1 MAVQVGRGWPAWELG
16 EWEVMLVV
24 ESLVAGQPVSLPVGA
39 VHGHGLGSYLMAL
52 VVLPLRWLGLSP
64 LLAAK
69 GTATVL
75 GAITAG
81 LCAGA
86 AATLAGRRA
95 GPRAAVLAAAI
106 VAAVSSVSWPSLH
119 LELGG
124 VSGRTPDAILPCLAG
139 ALLILRVPPPGLLRT
154 GGVGFL
160 LGLAW
165 ILSPAS
171 IWLVGLA
178 LIATIFH
185 RDSAPTSGERR
196 WGNWIPDAGRRPT
209 ALLLGLALPV
219 LLMALLLPSGFEGG
233 SAFLHK
239 QADQVIEALSGQAG
253 THPTAMGDRG
263 PLRALAAVPA
273 VLGTGGLT
281 AGDAPFLV
289 RLGLSHV
296 GWIIL
301 IGGLLSLVLAWVA
314 RRWTTEAVLSLA
326 GLSFIV
332 PLGLVATGEGDL
344 GAAARY
350 FVVPL
355 YLGLVGGAS
364 ALGVG
369 VVRFGR
375 ARWALG
381 VLAVA
386 WAMLPLTS
394 LDRMLSSPSWTLQD
408 SLMST
413 GAHGLPVFSGA
424 DRHSAFRGLLRGVPS
439 SGRAAFIEGYGM
451 DLGGEAAQELWGGT
465 PPGRLWEELVSELP
479 SKESSALLLGVGCGL
494 GRLDVDSG
502 VVRFVGESPPS
513 QQRDLFYGL
522 GLCAYDRTITHPSS
536 VSVGVEDLA
545 RLSAEAREQLSEGRE
560 DAGRPFPRKAR
571 RSAVPT
577 PAERMRAL
585 PPPGP
590 RHGS

>member
-1 MAVQVGRGWPAWELG
+1 V
-16 EWEVMLVV
+16 
-24 ESLVAGQPVSLPVGA
+24 
-39 VHGHGLGSYLMAL
+39 
-52 VVLPLRWLGLSP
+52 RWRRRRASR
-64 LLAAK
+64 
-69 GTATVL
+69 
-75 GAITAG
+75 TAG
-81 LCAGA
+81 
-86 AATLAGRRA
+86 RF
-95 GPRAAVLAAAI
+95 
-106 VAAVSSVSWPSLH
+106 
-119 LELGG
+119 
-124 VSGRTPDAILPCLAG
+124 AG
-139 ALLILRVPPPGLLRT
+139 ALLILRVPTPGLLRT
-154 GGVGFL
+154 GGAGCL

-165 ILSPAS
+165 LLSPAS

-178 LIATIFH
+178 LIATLFPRESAASLDERH
-185 RDSAPTSGERR
+185 RR
-196 WGNWIPDAGRRPT
+196 NWIAGAARRPA

-219 LLMALLLPSGFEGG
+219 LLIALLLPSGFEGV
-233 SAFLHK
+233 STFLHK

-253 THPTAMGDRG
+253 THPTAIGDRG

-281 AGDAPFLV
+281 AGDAPSFV
-289 RLGLSHV
+289 RLWLSHV
-296 GWIIL
+296 GWIVL

-326 GLSFIV
+326 GFSFIV
-332 PLGLVATGEGDL
+332 PLGLVATGQEDL

-355 YLGLVGGAS
+355 YLALVGGAS

-369 VVRFGR
+369 VARFGR
-375 ARWALG
+375 ARWVLG
-381 VLAVA
+381 VFAVA

-413 GAHGLPVFSGA
+413 GAHGLPVFA
-424 DRHSAFRGLLRGVPS
+424 DAGRHSAFWALLRGVPS

-465 PPGRLWEELVSELP
+465 PPGRLWEELVLELP
-479 SKESSALLLGVGCGL
+479 SKESSAVLLGVGCGL

-502 VVRFVGESPPS
+502 VIRFVGESPPS

-522 GLCAYDRTITHPSS
+522 GLCAYDRTITHASS
-536 VSVGVEDLA
+536 VSAGAEDLA
-545 RLSAEAREQLSEGRE
+545 RLSAAAREQLSEGRE
-560 DAGRPFPRKAR
+560 DAGRSFPRKAL
-571 RSAVPT
+571 RSAVPA